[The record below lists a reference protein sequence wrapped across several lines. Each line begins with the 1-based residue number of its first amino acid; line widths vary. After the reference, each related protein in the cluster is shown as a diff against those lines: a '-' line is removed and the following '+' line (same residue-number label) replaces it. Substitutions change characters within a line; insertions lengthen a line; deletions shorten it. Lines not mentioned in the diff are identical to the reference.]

1 MVLVVA
7 AFLISLL
14 SPQLAVHTATAQTCS
29 FDFASSSC
37 TCSPL
42 APFTVS
48 SSAECVYPAN
58 SGVTPSTGGSGGTVK
73 LDNPLNTND
82 PRVIIGNVI
91 KVALGLVGSL
101 ALLLFIYGGL
111 MWMTSAGNAD
121 RLKRGLDTLVW
132 AAIGLIVI
140 LGSYTIVNFV
150 IQNLPKAG
158 S

>member
-1 MVLVVA
+1 MKKLLQKSLGLLVIGLSFFIIADNALA
-7 AFLISLL
+7 A
-14 SPQLAVHTATAQTCS
+14 ATICPDPGAPS
-29 FDFASSSC
+29 FADESSC
-37 TCSPL
+37 NVACTAACIEP
-42 APFTVS
+42 S
-48 SSAECVYPAN
+48 STTS
-58 SGVTPSTGGSGGTVK
+58 SSGGTVK

-91 KVALGLVGSL
+91 KVSLGLVGSL